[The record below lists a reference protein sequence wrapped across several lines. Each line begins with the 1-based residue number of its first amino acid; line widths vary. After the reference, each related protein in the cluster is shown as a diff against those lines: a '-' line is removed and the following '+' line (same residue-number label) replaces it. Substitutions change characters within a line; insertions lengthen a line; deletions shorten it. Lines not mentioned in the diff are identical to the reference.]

1 MRYIYAFIIGAA
13 LALGSVFIH
22 SSLAPYGLAL
32 SLVSTVAGI
41 WSIGRTWGG
50 RAYKSVA
57 AIAWLV
63 VTVRAGFPGFGQEFL
78 IEGTPIGI
86 SLLNLGVLCL
96 LLAVLLPA

>member
-1 MRYIYAFIIGAA
+1 
-13 LALGSVFIH
+13 LL
-22 SSLAPYGLAL
+22 
-32 SLVSTVAGI
+32 
-41 WSIGRTWGG
+41 
-50 RAYKSVA
+50 
-57 AIAWLV
+57 